1 MPRSLPDL
9 RTVALVVLLVGGV
22 ALSFSFHAAADG
34 VSSVTYTATPVEPG
48 EDPELVARAAVNVT
62 DLGDRLSGTPAR
74 HREPVRTAAATG
86 SYTGDLDPELDIVV
100 DDIETRYV
108 LFDGRYYD
116 WALSTSP
123 VTTNATIRMTPVDSG
138 TVFDTVARP
147 VAGAPA
153 EVRTAVEEG
162 SSVGLTVESG
172 VYRQQGTYYVVAPE
186 NEGAVLAQ
194 LAGVLAGLVLTPVG
208 RGYVAVALALLG
220 YRYRD
225 PTSDRPLS
233 ARRAAAAPALAVPVA
248 FAGAALFESGSLA
261 RFVMGPATAFVVAAG
276 ALAGVFAKQRRW
288 GWLVG
293 TTFAVGLAATAA
305 VAAAIGLAGLLFGPI
320 LVVVGLAT
328 GLVPFGYGYW
338 FARESDAAG
347 PS

>member
-1 MPRSLPDL
+1 MPPSLPDR
-9 RTVALVVLLVGGV
+9 RTVALVVLLVAGV
-22 ALSFSFHAAADG
+22 ALSFSFHAAADS

-48 EDPELVARAAVNVT
+48 EDSELVARAAVNVT
-62 DLGDRLSGTPAR
+62 DLGDRLSGTPTR

-86 SYTGDLDPELDIVV
+86 SYTGSLDPELDIAV
-100 DDIETRYV
+100 DDIEARYV

-123 VTTNATIRMTPVDSG
+123 VTTNATIRMTPVDPAAVFE
-138 TVFDTVARP
+138 TVSRP
-147 VAGAPA
+147 AAGAPA
-153 EVRTAVEEG
+153 EVRTAIEEG

-172 VYRQQGTYYVVAPE
+172 LYRQQGSYYVVAPE

-208 RGYVAVALALLG
+208 RGYVAVAVALLG

-225 PTSDRPLS
+225 PTRGRSLT
-233 ARRAAAAPALAVPVA
+233 ARRAAAVPALAVPVA
-248 FAGAALFESGSLA
+248 LAGTALFESGSVA
-261 RFVMGPATAFVVAAG
+261 RFVMGPATSFVVAAG

-293 TTFAVGLAATAA
+293 ATLAVGLAATAA
-305 VAAAIGLAGLLFGPI
+305 VTAAIGLAGLLFGPV

-328 GLVPFGYGYW
+328 GVVPFGYGYW
-338 FARESDAAG
+338 FARESEAAD
-347 PS
+347 PA